1 MISVYIA
8 QNILIL
14 DRREFFVIKIKSREI
29 ERRFLST
36 LIREEHG
43 ILIGKWKWK
52 ISPNSFRSYA
62 FYLDVA

>member
-8 QNILIL
+8 HNILIL

-52 ISPNSFRSYA
+52 ISSN
-62 FYLDVA
+62 